1 MKRQDK
7 IIYILGSLSV
17 VMFMLL
23 FLGGIAF
30 FMTNR
35 IDSANQNHARREQER
50 QAELIQS
57 GQILE
62 VSATEPEVTDIIW
75 ESRREGT
82 VFWTNQSNEEN
93 SIPFYITSEEDVD
106 YHPEAIG
113 EYPLNEY
120 QTMFDQAIISDR

>member
-35 IDSANQNHARREQER
+35 IDSVNQNHARREQER

-57 GQILE
+57 VQTLE
-62 VSATEPEVTDIIW
+62 VTETEPEVTDIIW

-113 EYPLNEY
+113 EYPVNYPPLKS
-120 QTMFDQAIISDR
+120 FGF